1 MIVNQN
7 RNTTIACKPFH
18 AVRLWDRTR
27 GMIGRE
33 FGEAFDAMVFS
44 ACNAIHTFFMKIPL
58 DVLFLNR
65 ENTVVAQRSSLRQ
78 ATETGT
84 ASAIIT
90 ANITP
95 YCHTPSGM
103 SQMERMRWRMISNS
117 GTCSMN
123 TSSVMEP
130 SAASGRK
137 LRTF

>member
-65 ENTVVAQRSSLRQ
+65 ENTVVAQRSSLRPWHPCVWYSR
-78 ATETGT
+78 ACTVVELPVGTIEKTGT
-84 ASAIIT
+84 SIGDRLYFSAD
-90 ANITP
+90 
-95 YCHTPSGM
+95 GM
-103 SQMERMRWRMISNS
+103 N
-117 GTCSMN
+117 
-123 TSSVMEP
+123 
-130 SAASGRK
+130 
-137 LRTF
+137 